1 MEKNF
6 EGRQFL
12 IPSIPGRNQPMID
25 CMFFP
30 ATHGDKIVIDPD
42 TLDLKSPDDML
53 DKKYL
58 AKSTIIMSNPNALI
72 YQWMVTSANA
82 YWLDFFLRRDSNVL
96 IWNCR
101 GYGESE

>member
-1 MEKNF
+1 M
-6 EGRQFL
+6 
-12 IPSIPGRNQPMID
+12 IPSIPKRNQPRID

-30 ATHGDKIVIDPD
+30 ATHGDKIVLDPERA
-42 TLDLKSPDDML
+42 KSEASEVS

-58 AKSTIIMSNPNALI
+58 EKSTIIMSNPNALI

-82 YWLDFFLRRDSNVL
+82 YWLDFFLRRDANVL

-101 GYGESE
+101 GYGDSE